1 MCVGVSGEHV
11 CMGCRC
17 VGVCVCMG
25 WCRGARAWGVRG
37 MYVHA
42 GSGGVGCMCVC
53 VGGCTWGGCLC
64 MCACAEARPTG
75 PTLLWQSQPGANAPR
90 HGWRGLPVPV
100 LTLGAR

>member
-1 MCVGVSGEHV
+1 MPVH
-11 CMGCRC
+11 
-17 VGVCVCMG
+17 GVCVACM
-25 WCRGARAWGVRG
+25 CMRGLGVWGACV
-37 MYVHA
+37 
-42 GSGGVGCMCVC
+42 CVC
-53 VGGCTWGGCLC
+53 VGVHGGGCLC